1 VWARKASAPW
11 VDIASETAANGIASN
26 RAGLAGTIGATAE
39 EVPTMTPASSIPSV
53 RELIAEY
60 ASIEDR
66 IRSVEARVHG
76 GSAPPVNPE
85 LVQLAERERQVLA
98 LLRCHHPAE

>member
-1 VWARKASAPW
+1 M
-11 VDIASETAANGIASN
+11 TAASG
-26 RAGLAGTIGATAE
+26 
-39 EVPTMTPASSIPSV
+39 IPSV

-66 IRSVEARVHG
+66 LRSAQARGHG

-85 LVQLAERERQVLA
+85 LVRLTEREREVLA
-98 LLRCHHPAE
+98 LLRRHHQTQ

>member
-1 VWARKASAPW
+1 M
-11 VDIASETAANGIASN
+11 GIASN

-39 EVPTMTPASSIPSV
+39 EVSTMTPASSIPSV

-66 IRSVEARVHG
+66 LRSVEARAHG
-76 GSAPPVNPE
+76 GSAPRVNEE
-85 LVQLAERERQVLA
+85 LVQLTERERQVLA
-98 LLRCHHPAE
+98 LLRRHHQAQ